1 ILERLKKSPT
11 LFTLDA
17 RQVAELEQAGASNK
31 LLAAMQGQRGA
42 DEPGE
47 VTDYAFILD
56 CSGSMM
62 DRTREGT
69 SKMEVAK
76 KVVSE
81 LIAKIPNGRRV
92 TFIVYGLY
100 KGRTVEEA
108 CQAVAVLRPFS
119 PIDDAGKAELKRS
132 SRACS
137 PPGIRRSP
145 WPCAPRGRSWPG

>member
-1 ILERLKKSPT
+1 LERLRKAATSDAVLDAVRRAGAGKPAAAAKAVTYQDVLQLLRLGIEEKDILERLKKSPT

-92 TFIVYGLY
+92 TFIVYGHY
-100 KGRTVEEA
+100 K
-108 CQAVAVLRPFS
+108 
-119 PIDDAGKAELKRS
+119 
-132 SRACS
+132 
-137 PPGIRRSP
+137 
-145 WPCAPRGRSWPG
+145 